1 MKKLFTFALAAAT
14 LVGFS
19 ACSNDEENV
28 LSDKGYINLNVSADQ
43 IVATRA
49 AADLTQWVAVVKSQA
64 TTNFVFGTAETKAVI
79 NPTTGTSLAATP
91 LDAGTYEVT
100 VSSHQSEDAALDAS
114 SPYGEA
120 YFEYQGKVVTVAAG
134 STTNESIECGKAKN
148 ARFEIISSGFAGSA
162 LTVTITDPR
171 AITFSKADNTIG
183 NAAFFTAGQEL
194 TFNINYTI
202 NDIPQTLTNKKFKL
216 GGAGTN
222 SKLTISSDQNGYI
235 SLTITYDETFANG
248 TSKTFEINTSNG
260 EATEKEP

>member
-100 VSSHQSEDAALDAS
+100 VSSHQDEEAALAANE
-114 SPYGEA
+114 PYGEP
-120 YFEYQGKVVTVAAG
+120 YFEFQGKVINVTAG
-134 STTNESIECGKAKN
+134 STTNESIECGKSKN
-148 ARFEIISSGFAGSA
+148 ARFEIISNGFAGTA
-162 LTVTITDPR
+162 LTVTVTAPR
-171 AITFSKADNTIG
+171 EITFSKANNTIS
-183 NAAFFTAGQEL
+183 NAAFFAANQEL
-194 TFNINYTI
+194 TFNVDYTI
-202 NDIPQTLTNKKFKL
+202 NGNTKNLTGKKFTL

-235 SLTITYDETFANG
+235 SLTITYDDTFDTG
-248 TSKTFEINTSNG
+248 TAKTFEINSADG
-260 EATEKEP
+260 SATENP